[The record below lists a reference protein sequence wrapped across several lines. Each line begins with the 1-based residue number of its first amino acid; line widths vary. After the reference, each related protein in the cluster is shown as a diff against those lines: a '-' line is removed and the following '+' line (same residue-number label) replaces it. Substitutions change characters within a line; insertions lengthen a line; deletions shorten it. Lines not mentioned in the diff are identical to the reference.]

1 MLFLQEDRHN
11 LMLKVSV
18 LIAVMSAYLALT
30 AVRYYG
36 MIMLFVPIVPL
47 VLSFF
52 VEKIVEKYPRYPF
65 WIQIPLWIVSILLPL
80 LIALLGILDTVL
92 LLTGMIQLTLV
103 ARPKGM
109 KEYLYII
116 LMSFFLLLGAGVQAP
131 EFVVGISFILF
142 VCCVFILL
150 PIVTV
155 VYGKDKQ
162 GRSISVPWVQLKQ
175 IFPAYRFYLV
185 IFVLLNIVVGWFFI
199 ISGFLFMP
207 RMEAGIFGRDL
218 GAISRTGI
226 ATSVSLRGG
235 QTIAISY
242 TPVMSVF
249 IPSTGIGPP
258 IPQNQLY
265 WRITSLPTYLG
276 IQWRRWPLEDSYEPT
291 SSSIS
296 FLGLLRAIQVQK
308 NDVKSSILLEKRRDM
323 PFREVIQDIY
333 LDNIPED
340 GIPVLDRVREF
351 RVRESGTQVSLNW
364 DSTKDYTV
372 SFSSNNARRL
382 VYRVVSDL
390 IQWDGT
396 RLRTAPDNYKETMSQ
411 RDYDLLTQHDL
422 SPEVQARIQ
431 RIVEGKETVY
441 DKVLA
446 IEKWLSGPEFQY
458 TLDIP
463 PLPGDHPMNAFFTQ
477 IRRGHC
483 ELFASAMAL
492 AVRSLG
498 IPSRVVSGYV
508 GGEWDAQNR
517 SYIVR
522 EGMAHLWVE
531 VLFLNY
537 GWVPFD
543 PSPLPDSNYFM
554 RNQIIMQLTRWML
567 RTRMFWYQQIV
578 GFDRGFQLPSFG
590 LERFG
595 FIKSLDDY
603 INPGRKITVPS
614 VGTVIILLII
624 LAILYLLGL
633 IWQVLWNVV
642 HLYRVKTREV
652 YLTKDQYEAKQL
664 FKKLEILFE
673 KNNWKVRNLTV
684 EEIVRELPDRIPSLY
699 DEVQD
704 FLEDYNLIRFGKK
717 PWDEKKKMYWW
728 KKIREW
734 RNKRYWKEDV
744 GR

>member
-11 LMLKVSV
+11 LMLKLSV

-673 KNNWKVRNLTV
+673 KNNWNVRNLTV

>member
-11 LMLKVSV
+11 LMLKLSV

-543 PSPLPDSNYFM
+543 PSPLPDSSYFM

-673 KNNWKVRNLTV
+673 KNNWNVRNLTV

>member
-1 MLFLQEDRHN
+1 MSFLQEDRHN
-11 LMLKVSV
+11 LMLKLSV

-36 MIMLFVPIVPL
+36 MVMLFVPIVPL

-52 VEKIVEKYPRYPF
+52 VEKIVEKYPGYSF
-65 WIQIPLWIVSILLPL
+65 WIQIPLWIVSILLPV

-150 PIVTV
+150 PVVTV

-162 GRSISVPWVQLKQ
+162 GRSISVPWIQLKQ

-218 GAISRTGI
+218 GVISRTGI

-249 IPSTGIGPP
+249 IPSAGTNPP

-308 NDVKSSILLEKRRDM
+308 NGVRSSIPLEMERDM
-323 PFREVIQDIY
+323 PFTQVIQEIY
-333 LDNIPED
+333 LDSIPED

-351 RVRESGTQVSLNW
+351 RARESGTQVSLNW

-382 VYRVVSDL
+382 VYRVASDL

-396 RLRTAPDNYKETMSQ
+396 KLRTAPDNYKETMSQ

-422 SPEVQARIQ
+422 SPEVQTRIQ
-431 RIVEGKETVY
+431 RVVEGKETIY

-446 IEKWLSGPEFQY
+446 IEDWLSGPEFQY

-498 IPSRVVSGYV
+498 IPARVVSGYV
-508 GGEWDAQNR
+508 GGEWDSQNR

-590 LERFG
+590 LERIG

-603 INPGRKITVPS
+603 INPGRRITVPS
-614 VGTVIILLII
+614 VGTVVILLIF
-624 LAILYLLGL
+624 LAIFYLLGL
-633 IWQVLWNVV
+633 IWQVLWNVF
-642 HLYRVKTREV
+642 HLYRVKTRKV
-652 YLTKDQYEAKQL
+652 SLTKDQYEAKQL

-673 KNNWKVRNLTV
+673 KNNWKIRNLTV
-684 EEIVRELPDRIPSLY
+684 EEIERELPDRIPSLY
-699 DEVQD
+699 DEVRT
-704 FLEDYNLIRFGKK
+704 FLEEYNLIRFGNK

-728 KKIREW
+728 KRIREW
-734 RNKRYWKEDV
+734 RNKKYWKEDI
-744 GR
+744 GG